1 MTTRQRYTSWLVLL
15 LLGVLNASA
24 QQLTLSGLNP
34 ERFDSL
40 IDGRRTALYVI
51 GNRQGMEACIT
62 NYGARL
68 VSLMY
73 EGKDCVTGFDNVGDY
88 RRVRQNYGA
97 TVGRYVGRIKGAR
110 FTLDGVEHRLQE
122 NGKGVTSHGGYPG
135 FADHVWEVTAQSD
148 STLTLQYVSADG
160 ENGFPGELTVVLTYT
175 VSHRNGLEVSYEATT
190 TKATVVN
197 LTNHSFFHIGGQLNE
212 EISDQLLWV
221 NSKRIATFD
230 SQKNL
235 NGRTQKVRGTPFD
248 FRRARR
254 IGDRIDEDNAQL
266 NITKGYDHSFILQ
279 TNGHDDKAA
288 ASVTDEQSGVRMTV
302 YTTEPVLHIYT
313 GNGLKG
319 NTRGKQDIYYPRRS
333 AICLEAMHL
342 ADSPNQPHFPS
353 TVLRPG
359 ETFRSHTAYVFD
371 TIKK

>member
-1 MTTRQRYTSWLVLL
+1 MNNMRRTALLSILMTVGIIS
-15 LLGVLNASA
+15 GVA
-24 QQLTLSGLNP
+24 QQPTASGLHR
-34 ERFDSL
+34 ERFDS
-40 IDGRRTALYVI
+40 IMDGERTGLFVI
-51 GNRQGMEACIT
+51 GNKTGMEACIT

-68 VSLMY
+68 VSLMFD
-73 EGKDCVTGFDNVGDY
+73 GKDCVTGFDNVGDY
-88 RRVRQNYGA
+88 RKYKQNYGA

-110 FTLDGVEHRLQE
+110 FTLDGVEHHLQE

-197 LTNHSFFHIGGQLNE
+197 LTNHSFFHIGGRLNE
-212 EISDQLLWV
+212 EITDQLLWV
-221 NSKRIATFD
+221 NSRRIATFD
-230 SQKNL
+230 AQKNL
-235 NGRTQKVRGTPFD
+235 NGRTMKVRGTPFD
-248 FRRARR
+248 FRKAKR
-254 IGDRIDEDNAQL
+254 IGDRIDEDNEQL

-279 TNGHDDKAA
+279 TKGHDGKAA

-359 ETFRSHTAYVFD
+359 ETFRSHTAYVFE